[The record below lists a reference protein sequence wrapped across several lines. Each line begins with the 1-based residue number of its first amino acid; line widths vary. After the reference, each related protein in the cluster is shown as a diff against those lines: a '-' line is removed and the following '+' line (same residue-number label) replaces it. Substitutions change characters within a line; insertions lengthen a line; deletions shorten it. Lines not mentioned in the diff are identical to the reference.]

1 MFQFSAQQRLTALC
15 WLSLFHV
22 LVIISSNYLVQ
33 LPITIFGF
41 HTTWG
46 AFTFPFIFLASDLT
60 VRIFGAPLARRI
72 ILTVMVPALIASY
85 LVSSL
90 FYKGEWQG
98 FSALSQVNPMVARI
112 AAASLMAYVLGQILD
127 VHVFNRLRQLKAW
140 WVAPAASAV
149 FGNLSDTIAFFFY
162 RLLSQYRPVHGDP
175 LDGNRNGGLFL
186 QNRHQPGLL
195 PADVRRTAQHVAAPP
210 EPARELAVP
219 ESGRLIH
226 VFM

>member
-15 WLSLFHV
+15 WLSLFHI

-33 LPITIFGF
+33 LPITLFGF

-112 AAASLMAYVLGQILD
+112 AAASLMAYLLGQILD
-127 VHVFNRLRQLKAW
+127 VQVFNRLRQLKAW

-149 FGNLSDTIAFFFY
+149 FGNLSDTVAFFFIAFY
-162 RLLSQYRPVHGDP
+162 RSTDPFMATHWMEIATVDYFFKIAINLVFFLPMYGVLLNMLLRRLSQPGSSP
-175 LDGNRNGGLFL
+175 L
-186 QNRHQPGLL
+186 QNQ
-195 PADVRRTAQHVAAPP
+195 AA
-210 EPARELAVP
+210 
-219 ESGRLIH
+219 
-226 VFM
+226 

>member
-15 WLSLFHV
+15 WLSLFHI

-149 FGNLSDTIAFFFY
+149 FGNLSDTIAFFFIAFY
-162 RLLSQYRPVHGDP
+162 RSTDSFMATHWMEIATVDYFFKIAINLVFFLPMYGVLLNMLLRRLSQPGSSP
-175 LDGNRNGGLFL
+175 S
-186 QNRHQPGLL
+186 QNQ
-195 PADVRRTAQHVAAPP
+195 AA
-210 EPARELAVP
+210 
-219 ESGRLIH
+219 
-226 VFM
+226 

>member
-15 WLSLFHV
+15 WLSLFHI

-149 FGNLSDTIAFFFY
+149 FGNLSDTIAFFFIAFY
-162 RLLSQYRPVHGDP
+162 RSTDPFMATHWMEIATVDYFFKIAINLVFFLPMYGVLLNMLLRRLSQPGSSP
-175 LDGNRNGGLFL
+175 F
-186 QNRHQPGLL
+186 QNQ
-195 PADVRRTAQHVAAPP
+195 
-210 EPARELAVP
+210 AV
-219 ESGRLIH
+219 
-226 VFM
+226 

>member
-1 MFQFSAQQRLTALC
+1 MFQFSAQKRLTALC
-15 WLSLFHV
+15 WLSLFHI

-127 VHVFNRLRQLKAW
+127 VYVFNRLRQLKAW
-140 WVAPAASAV
+140 WVAPTASAV
-149 FGNLSDTIAFFFY
+149 FGNLSDTIAFFFIAFY
-162 RLLSQYRPVHGDP
+162 RSTDPFMATHWMEIATVDYFFKIAINLVFFLPMYGVLLNMLLRRLSQPGSSP
-175 LDGNRNGGLFL
+175 F
-186 QNRHQPGLL
+186 QNQ
-195 PADVRRTAQHVAAPP
+195 AA
-210 EPARELAVP
+210 
-219 ESGRLIH
+219 
-226 VFM
+226 

>member
-15 WLSLFHV
+15 WLSLFHI

-149 FGNLSDTIAFFFY
+149 FGNLSDTIAFFFIAFY
-162 RLLSQYRPVHGDP
+162 RSTDPFMATHWMEIATVDYFFKIAINLVFFLPMYGVLLNMLLRRLSQPGSSP
-175 LDGNRNGGLFL
+175 F
-186 QNRHQPGLL
+186 QNQ
-195 PADVRRTAQHVAAPP
+195 AA
-210 EPARELAVP
+210 
-219 ESGRLIH
+219 
-226 VFM
+226 

>member
-15 WLSLFHV
+15 WLSLFHI

-149 FGNLSDTIAFFFY
+149 FGNLSDTVAFFFIAFY
-162 RLLSQYRPVHGDP
+162 RSTDPFMATHWMEIATVDYFFKIAINLVFFLPMYGVLLNMLLRRLSQPGSSP
-175 LDGNRNGGLFL
+175 F
-186 QNRHQPGLL
+186 QNQ
-195 PADVRRTAQHVAAPP
+195 AA
-210 EPARELAVP
+210 
-219 ESGRLIH
+219 
-226 VFM
+226 